1 MQRFELTTKVDKPI
15 DQVWRF
21 LTEPQY
27 AGKWMKNVHG
37 LVKYGKEPL
46 SKGTKLKLCRQ
57 FLGQRM
63 WLNLEVTE
71 YVPQELYELS
81 CHEGDVHCRYTYR
94 LTTNYEEP
102 SAEEVSEEAASIDAP
117 ESAEASSEA
126 EEGADPEPQPVQVGP
141 VEIELMVE
149 YQIRG
154 FASLFA
160 GIFDRFI
167 EEYENDHLDM
177 FQRTLDPP
185 KVDYTPKVVHTSEI
199 FNASPKIDPD
209 ATLSEIAAQRDGSIP
224 VEEPPRTPR
233 TVDEAQDDLAR
244 TLDNLAK
251 EDASR
256 NAP

>member
-102 SAEEVSEEAASIDAP
+102 SAEEVSEEAASIDTS

-126 EEGADPEPQPVQVGP
+126 EEGADP
-141 VEIELMVE
+141 
-149 YQIRG
+149 
-154 FASLFA
+154 
-160 GIFDRFI
+160 
-167 EEYENDHLDM
+167 
-177 FQRTLDPP
+177 DP
-185 KVDYTPKVVHTSEI
+185 
-199 FNASPKIDPD
+199 
-209 ATLSEIAAQRDGSIP
+209 
-224 VEEPPRTPR
+224 
-233 TVDEAQDDLAR
+233 
-244 TLDNLAK
+244 
-251 EDASR
+251 
-256 NAP
+256 